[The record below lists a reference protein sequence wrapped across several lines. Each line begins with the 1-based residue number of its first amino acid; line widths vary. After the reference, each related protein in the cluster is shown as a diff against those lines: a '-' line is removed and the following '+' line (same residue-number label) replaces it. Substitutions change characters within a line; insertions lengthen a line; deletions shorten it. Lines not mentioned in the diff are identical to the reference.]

1 MNGSQSFTKYI
12 SDSIANLSS
21 LVQISDHGPQL
32 QQHTHGE
39 NDDVISFS
47 EDAIPSIAIRYSSGT
62 EELHEITS
70 TNERCNCNAYE
81 EINRLKSN
89 EQRLRAY
96 IQALRRDLVNNEES
110 TSELKREVQQLRNAH
125 EQEKINIRRMLKQ
138 MESLEKAFDERL
150 YDIVEVV
157 EYCKHLL
164 TDE

>member
-1 MNGSQSFTKYI
+1 MNGSQGITKYI

-32 QQHTHGE
+32 QQHTHSE
-39 NDDVISFS
+39 NDDVMSFS
-47 EDAIPSIAIRYSSGT
+47 EEAIPSIAIRYSSST
-62 EELHEITS
+62 EELHGPTS

-89 EQRLRAY
+89 EQRLRTY
-96 IQALRRDLVNNEES
+96 IQALRRDLINNEES
-110 TSELKREVQQLRNAH
+110 TSELKREVQQLRNTH

-138 MESLEKAFDERL
+138 VESLEKAFDERL
-150 YDIVEVV
+150 YEIVEVV
-157 EYCKHLL
+157 EYCKYLL